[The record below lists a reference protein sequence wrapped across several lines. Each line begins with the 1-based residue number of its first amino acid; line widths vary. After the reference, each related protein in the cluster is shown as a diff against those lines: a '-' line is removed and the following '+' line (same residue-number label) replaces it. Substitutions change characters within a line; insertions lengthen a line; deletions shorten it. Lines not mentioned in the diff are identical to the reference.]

1 MIDAL
6 ERLPA
11 AARENLRETDP
22 PQWTA
27 PMLATLTDERFS
39 DEGWLYERKLDGER
53 CLGFRTEND
62 IRLRSRNRED
72 LSPTYPELVD
82 ALDDQSVAPFIV
94 DGEVVAFSNGVSS
107 FSRLQER
114 LHVDDPEEAREK
126 NVAVYY
132 YVFDLLH
139 LDGYDL
145 TNLDL
150 RDRKSVLK
158 TALSYDAPLRFTPHR
173 NEEGEAFFEEACEKG
188 WEGIIAKKADSTY
201 VHSRSKHWL
210 KFKCV
215 RRQELV
221 IGGFTEPQGE
231 RIGFGALLLGVYDGD
246 ELVYAGKVGTGFDDD
261 TLRRLKAR
269 LGAMERKTP
278 PFDRGDLPRKGVH
291 WVTPNL
297 VAQIGF
303 EEWTDDDRLRQPR
316 FLGLRRDKD
325 PHDVIKETPNAR

>member
-22 PQWTA
+22 PQWTP

-62 IRLRSRNRED
+62 VRLRSRNRED

-82 ALDDQSVAPFIV
+82 AFDDQSVAPFIV

-114 LHVDDPEEAREK
+114 LHVDDPEEARKK
-126 NVAVYY
+126 NVAVY

-210 KFKCV
+210 KLKCV

-231 RIGFGALLLGVYDGD
+231 RIGFGALLLG
-246 ELVYAGKVGTGFDDD
+246 
-261 TLRRLKAR
+261 
-269 LGAMERKTP
+269 
-278 PFDRGDLPRKGVH
+278 
-291 WVTPNL
+291 
-297 VAQIGF
+297 
-303 EEWTDDDRLRQPR
+303 
-316 FLGLRRDKD
+316 GL
-325 PHDVIKETPNAR
+325 